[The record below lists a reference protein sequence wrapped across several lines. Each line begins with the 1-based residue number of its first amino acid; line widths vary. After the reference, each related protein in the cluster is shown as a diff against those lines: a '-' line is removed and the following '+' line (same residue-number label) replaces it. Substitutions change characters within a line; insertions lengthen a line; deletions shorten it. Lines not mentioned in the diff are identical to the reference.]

1 MNNNWK
7 HIKTIVDS
15 EPFELNGLNIW
26 DFQWERTGN
35 YIKIKDPNYGQEYSF
50 SVYKIVSDKIEIQF
64 AAGEYSNCIW
74 GIYLKNE

>member
-1 MNNNWK
+1 MNSNWK

-35 YIKIKDPNYGQEYSF
+35 YIKIKDPNYGQ
-50 SVYKIVSDKIEIQF
+50 
-64 AAGEYSNCIW
+64 
-74 GIYLKNE
+74 